1 MCGIAAYF
9 AYGGN
14 APAIDRTALIGVSAA
29 MSRRGPVAAGEWV
42 SADGRLGLAHR
53 RLAIIDLSADG
64 LQPMALHEGCSE
76 PSLVVTFN
84 GEIYNYRE
92 LRTRLTGR
100 GHAFRTNSDTE
111 VLLHLYKEHGLDM
124 VEHLRGM
131 FAFALWDGA
140 NQKLVLARDP
150 FGIKPLYYADDG
162 STIRIASVVKA
173 LMRDPKVGRTPE
185 PAGHVGFLVWGHVPE
200 PYTLYREIR
209 SLPAGSMLVL
219 QRNGERQERCYFD
232 PAKILSEAEAQAAP
246 VHQAKVDLLGEKLRR
261 SVARHLVADTPVG
274 IFLSAGIDSSVLA
287 ALASEE
293 SRTPPAAI
301 TLGFREFERT
311 SKDEVPLAG
320 TTARNLGLKHHVSW
334 ITPDEFR
341 GDIELALDAMDQ
353 PTTDGLNTFFVS
365 KAAHQAGLKVALS
378 GVGGDELFGGYPSFR
393 EIPRLVRALAPVSL
407 LPCRVAHRLG
417 SAFRLVGESL
427 IRRQISPKY
436 ASLFEYGSSYSGAY
450 LLRRG
455 LFMPWEL
462 PQIIDAD
469 MARVGWKDLHGLAT
483 VDRMH
488 NHIRL
493 GRTKV
498 MACELGLYMR
508 SQLLRQTDWA
518 GMAHSVEIRT
528 PLVDSELFR
537 ALAPALVSS
546 DPLTKTDLASVGRWR
561 LPPAVLSRPK
571 TGFEVPI
578 ATWLG
583 QRAGRGGAD
592 SRDWARHVYAHAT
605 DSGAVP
611 LAGRR

>member
-1 MCGIAAYF
+1 M
-9 AYGGN
+9 N
-14 APAIDRTALIGVSAA
+14 
-29 MSRRGPVAAGEWV
+29 RRGPDAAGEWI

-64 LQPMALHEGCSE
+64 GQPMALHEEGCSE

-92 LRTRLTGR
+92 LRTTLAAR
-100 GHAFRTNSDTE
+100 GHVFRTNSDTE
-111 VLLHLYKEHGLDM
+111 ILLHLYQELGLDM
-124 VEHLRGM
+124 IEHLRGM
-131 FAFALWDGA
+131 FAFALWDA
-140 NQKLVLARDP
+140 EDQKLVLARDP

-173 LMRDPKVGRTPE
+173 LLRDRQVGRTPE

-209 SLPAGSMLVL
+209 SLPAGSTLVVY
-219 QRNGERQERCYFD
+219 RGGERQERCYFD
-232 PAKILSEAEAQAAP
+232 PANILSEAESRAVP
-246 VHQAKVDLLGEKLRR
+246 VHLPKSELLSEKLHR

-274 IFLSAGIDSSVLA
+274 IFLSAGIDSSILA
-287 ALASEE
+287 AVASEE
-293 SRTPPAAI
+293 ATDPLAAI

-311 SKDEVPLAG
+311 AKDEVPLAG
-320 TTARNLGLKHHVSW
+320 MTARILGLKHHVSW

-341 GDIELALDAMDQ
+341 GDMKLALDAMDQ
-353 PTTDGLNTFFVS
+353 PTIDGLNTFFVS

-393 EIPRLVRALAPVSL
+393 EIPRLVRALAPASL
-407 LPCRVAHRLG
+407 LPFGAAHRLG
-417 SAFRLVGESL
+417 SAFRLVGASL

-436 ASLFEYGSSYSGAY
+436 AGLFEYGSSYSGAY

-462 PQIIDAD
+462 PEIIDAE
-469 MARVGWKDLHGLAT
+469 MARRGWQDLQGLAMI
-483 VDRMH
+483 DRLH
-488 NHIRL
+488 RHIRR

-518 GMAHSVEIRT
+518 GMAHSLEIRT

-546 DPLTKTDLASVGRWR
+546 DPLTKADLASVGSWR
-561 LPPAVLSRPK
+561 LPPAVLNRPK

-578 ATWLG
+578 AAWLG
-583 QRAGRGGAD
+583 QRAGHGGAD

-605 DSGAVP
+605 ASGGVP
-611 LAGRR
+611 AAADVAKATGGRSGG